1 MPQHLSR
8 RRALGLGLG
17 AIAAGGLVACGGGQR
32 SPADT
37 RWAPKFAAGRGLV
50 TNEYALRRSETDGA
64 VTSPDW
70 TVTSGS
76 LFHDGG
82 CGWSG
87 PIDGNSPD
95 SGSSKATG
103 SAVLRALSKRD
114 DFARFSMSCE
124 LWADEPTETERTPEQ
139 DYDGVHLLFGYR
151 SPDDL
156 YAVTLVRRSGTIVWK
171 RKAPRG
177 TGRGVYRTIATAPL
191 PAATRTWSHFTA
203 DVGIDN
209 NSVSLAVRQDGELVL
224 GAIDIGARQSPPQ
237 LRPGR
242 VGWRG
247 DNTEFWFRSL
257 SVAPTETA
265 AAKPSAE

>member
-17 AIAAGGLVACGGGQR
+17 VIAAGGLVACGGGRR
-32 SPADT
+32 SPAET
-37 RWAPKFAAGRGLV
+37 RWAPRFPAGRGLV
-50 TNEYALRRSETDGA
+50 TNEYALRRSEADGA

-114 DFARFSMSCE
+114 DFTRFSMSCE

-177 TGRGVYRTIATAPL
+177 TGAGVYRTIATAPL